1 MDLHDICTFVIP
13 FRIDSKE
20 RLRNLRFVLKW
31 IEPLNATVILLEADK
46 QSKTNG
52 LFTNANIKYTF
63 VEDANPIFH
72 RTHYINQT
80 IEMAATEIVA
90 VLDTDII
97 VRHSMIYEAIRNITD
112 YKHTIAYPYDTRFV
126 YLSEE
131 DTQLLMEDMDLTW
144 LDQKDL
150 PLLMNRP
157 SCGGIYLA
165 HKKRYLA
172 LGGENER
179 FIGWGP
185 EDAERLRRVTIM
197 GGKVSWTATGRAYH
211 LSHPRHENSNY
222 FNEDVATN
230 LRLEFIKVCS
240 MNKDEL
246 SAYIKVLNSAKHT
259 RTLTQ
264 K

>member
-1 MDLHDICTFVIP
+1 MNLHDICTFVIP

-31 IEPLNATVILLEADK
+31 IEPLNATTILLEVDNQPKASDLCC
-46 QSKTNG
+46 STN
-52 LFTNANIKYTF
+52 IEYTF
-63 VEDANPIFH
+63 VKDVNPVFH
-72 RTHYINQT
+72 RTHYINLM
-80 IEMAATEIVA
+80 IGMVNTEIVA
-90 VLDTDII
+90 VLDADII
-97 VRHSMIYEAIRNITD
+97 VRHSKIYEAIRNITD
-112 YKHTIAYPYDTRFV
+112 NRHTIAYPYDSRFV

-131 DTQLLMEDMDLTW
+131 DTQTFIEDMNLTW

-165 HKKRYLA
+165 HKERYLA

-197 GGKVSWTATGRAYH
+197 EGGVSWTVTGRAYH
-211 LSHPRHENSNY
+211 LSHPRHENSGY
-222 FNEDVATN
+222 FSKDIATD
-230 LRLEFIKVCS
+230 LRLEFVKVCN

-246 SAYIKVLNSAKHT
+246 SDYIKELSSLK
-259 RTLTQ
+259 
-264 K
+264 